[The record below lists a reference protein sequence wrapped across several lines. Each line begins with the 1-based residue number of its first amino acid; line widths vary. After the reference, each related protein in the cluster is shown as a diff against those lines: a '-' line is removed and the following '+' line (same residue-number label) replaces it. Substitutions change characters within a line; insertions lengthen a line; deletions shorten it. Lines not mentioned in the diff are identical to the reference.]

1 VSTDVS
7 QINLGD
13 IAVDVVLKDIK
24 NLHLSVH
31 PPTGR
36 VRISAPKRMRM
47 DTIRVFAISKLAWIR
62 RQQTKLRE
70 QERETRREYVERE
83 SQYVWGKRYLLAIV
97 ESEEPP
103 SIELTHSRL
112 VLRLRPRTGEDKK
125 NSLVEE
131 WYREQ
136 LKEAVPP
143 LIARWQSLLDV
154 RVERFFVQRM
164 KTRWGSCNS
173 KTRSIRLNTDLAKK
187 PRACLEYLVV
197 HEMIH
202 LIEPTHNSRF
212 VALMDQSMPQWRTVR
227 ELLNRLPVR
236 HDDWSC

>member
-1 VSTDVS
+1 VS